1 MNNKISYGSGIGLI
15 VGVIIGS
22 KTNNI
27 GFWLP
32 LFLCFGAGVGLI
44 FNEKKKK
51 QHKIK

>member
-1 MNNKISYGSGIGLI
+1 MSDKISYGSGIGLI

-32 LFLCFGAGVGLI
+32 LCLCFGAGVGLI
-44 FNEKKKK
+44 FNGKNKKTT
-51 QHKIK
+51 

>member
-1 MNNKISYGSGIGLI
+1 MSDKISYGSGIGLI
-15 VGVIIGS
+15 VGIIIGS

-32 LFLCFGAGVGLI
+32 LCLCFGAGVGLI
-44 FNEKKKK
+44 FNEKK